1 MIYPYPRLAPAD
13 LDVID
18 LIQGQRAQLKFQVN
32 RNPNRWGGFLR
43 RNTFARALRGGEQHR
58 RLQRHPR

>member
-18 LIQGQRAQLKFQVN
+18 LIQGQRAQLN
-32 RNPNRWGGFLR
+32 SR
-43 RNTFARALRGGEQHR
+43 
-58 RLQRHPR
+58 